1 MFSLRLGNAGVLIDR
16 SGPSLEETNDYPER
30 LGVGACLLGVK
41 GYNVGMGNLTQKP
54 KAKIGRPRLYDRDV
68 VSDHIIAELAKGRSL
83 LNICTTD
90 PGVPDTGTFLQW
102 VHEDDP
108 AGLSVRYAH
117 ARDLGYRRMGDEI
130 LELSN
135 KKGEWVDVQ
144 DLDVDGRP
152 LLDEDGKPILKKVYM
167 PLNSDVIAHTRLQI
181 DTRKW
186 LLAKMLPKVYGE
198 KVTNEHTGK
207 DGGPIQMAAVDFK
220 NLSDE
225 ELDKMQQLL
234 SKAEVKNASGTE

>member
-1 MFSLRLGNAGVLIDR
+1 MEI
-16 SGPSLEETNDYPER
+16 
-30 LGVGACLLGVK
+30 
-41 GYNVGMGNLTQKP
+41 MGNLTQKP
-54 KAKIGRPRLYDRDV
+54 KQGRPRLYDRDV
-68 VSDHIIAELAKGRSL
+68 ISDHIIAELAKGRSL
-83 LNICTTD
+83 LNICTVD

-102 VHEDDP
+102 VNEDDP

-117 ARDLGYRRMGDEI
+117 ARELGYRRMADEI
-130 LELSN
+130 LELSD
-135 KKGEWVDVQ
+135 KKGEWVEVQ

-152 LLDEDGKPILKKVYM
+152 LLDADGMPILKKVFM

-186 LLAKMLPKVYGE
+186 VLAKMLPKVYGE
-198 KVTNEHTGK
+198 KVQQEHTGK
-207 DGGPIQMAAVDFK
+207 DGGPIQMAAVNFK

-234 SKAEVKNASGTE
+234 SKAEVNNGN

>member
-1 MFSLRLGNAGVLIDR
+1 
-16 SGPSLEETNDYPER
+16 
-30 LGVGACLLGVK
+30 
-41 GYNVGMGNLTQKP
+41 MGNLTQKP
-54 KAKIGRPRLYDRDV
+54 KTGRPRAYDRDV
-68 VSDHIIAELAKGRSL
+68 VSDHIIGELAKGRSL

-90 PGVPDTGTFLQW
+90 AGLPDTATFLQW
-102 VHEDDP
+102 VNEDDP
-108 AGLSVRYAH
+108 SGLSLRYAQ
-117 ARDLGYRRMGDEI
+117 ARELGYKRMADEI
-130 LELSN
+130 VELSN
-135 KKGEWVDVQ
+135 KKGEWVPIQ

-152 LLDEDGKPILKKVYM
+152 LLDENGQPILKQVFM

-186 LLAKMLPKVYGE
+186 VLSKMLPKVYGE

-225 ELDKMQQLL
+225 ELENMQQLL
-234 SKAEVKNASGTE
+234 NKAEVKDNGSK

>member
-1 MFSLRLGNAGVLIDR
+1 
-16 SGPSLEETNDYPER
+16 
-30 LGVGACLLGVK
+30 
-41 GYNVGMGNLTQKP
+41 MGNSVQKP
-54 KAKIGRPRLYDRDV
+54 KIGRPREYDREL
-68 VSDHIIAELAKGRSL
+68 VSDHILSEMAKGRSL

-90 PGVPDTGTFLQW
+90 EGVPSGSTFLQW
-102 VHEDDP
+102 VEENDP
-108 AGLSVRYAH
+108 PGLSDRYAH
-117 ARDLGYRRMGDEI
+117 ARELGYRIMGDEI

-135 KKGEWVDVQ
+135 KKGEWVPIQ

-152 LLDEDGKPILKKVYM
+152 LLDENGQPILKQVFM

-186 LLAKMLPKVYGE
+186 LLSKMLPKVYGD

-225 ELDKMQQLL
+225 ELENMQQLL
-234 SKAEVKNASGTE
+234 SKAEVKDASGTK